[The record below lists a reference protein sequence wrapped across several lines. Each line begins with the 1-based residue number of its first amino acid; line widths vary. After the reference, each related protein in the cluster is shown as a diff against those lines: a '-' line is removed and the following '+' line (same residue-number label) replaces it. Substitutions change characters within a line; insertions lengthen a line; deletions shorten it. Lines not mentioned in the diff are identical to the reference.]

1 MKSTCLKTSIK
12 IYFIKS
18 IRLDVTECNGLI
30 SLVAKLLRNKRN
42 WSIKMAEYHGL
53 ISGYH

>member
-18 IRLDVTECNGLI
+18 TRLDVIECNGLI
-30 SLVAKLLRNKRN
+30 FPVAK
-42 WSIKMAEYHGL
+42 H
-53 ISGYH
+53 